1 MSEWKETIIG
11 DVVFT
16 NKQSINREYPF
27 SEILYLD
34 TGSITC
40 NKIETF
46 QKFNIDE
53 APSRAK
59 RLVSEDDI
67 IYSTVRPNQL
77 HYGYINNAPVN
88 LVVSTGFVVIT
99 CKKEFIN
106 PKFLYYYLTL
116 NSTTEYL
123 HSIAEAS
130 TSAYPSLKP
139 SDIEAQVISLP
150 PLPIQESI
158 ATLLN
163 SIDNKIDLLQSQN
176 LSLEKIASVV
186 FRQKFIEEATDG
198 WRIEK
203 LGELADVQNGYAFS
217 SRDYVEFQTGH
228 LEVLKMGHIEKGG
241 GLRTNPKKDFVPRI
255 EKLKR
260 WILNKG
266 DIIMAMTDMKDNVVI
281 LGVPAMIDKDD
292 KYVLN
297 QRVARISL
305 KANDKL
311 INNYLLYIQ
320 LKDSEF
326 VATLQSKAN
335 SGVQV
340 NLSTDAIKD
349 SDIIIPPI
357 ALQNEIGKTITDLY
371 IKKEFNDSQIA
382 ILNSLRNTL
391 LPKFMS
397 GEVTIEL

>member
-1 MSEWKETIIG
+1 MSEWKEIILG
-11 DVVFT
+11 DVIIT

-27 SEILYLD
+27 SEIQYLD

-40 NKIETF
+40 NKIESF
-46 QKFNIDE
+46 QKFGIDE

-77 HYGYINNAPVN
+77 HYGYITNPPEN

-139 SDIEAQVISLP
+139 SDIEAQVILLP
-150 PLPIQESI
+150 PLSIQESI

-163 SIDNKIDLLQSQN
+163 SIDNKIELLQRQN
-176 LSLEKIASVV
+176 ISLEELASVV
-186 FRQKFIEEATDG
+186 YRQKFVEEATDG
-198 WRIEK
+198 WRNEK
-203 LGELADVQNGYAFS
+203 LGDLADVQNGYAFS
-217 SRDYVEFQTGH
+217 SRDYVEFQIGH

-241 GLRTNPKKDFVPRI
+241 GLRTNPKKDFVPRND
-255 EKLKR
+255 KLKR

-305 KANDKL
+305 KSNDKL

-326 VATLQSKAN
+326 VANLQSKAN

-340 NLSTDAIKD
+340 NLSTEAIKD
-349 SDIIIPPI
+349 SYIVIPPI

-382 ILNSLRNTL
+382 LLNSLRNTL

-397 GEVTIEL
+397 GEVTIEI